1 MTRSTSALSTEEA
14 VRAIYVD
21 YEGTPFTPPTLLGV
35 RTEGELRQWII
46 EDAFHDFANRRKA
59 KASNAVHSSIAS
71 ELVERAGTED
81 RRIVAWSTHDA
92 KLMAAVL
99 DPKDLEVLQDV
110 YRNAIKTARR
120 WRRRY
125 RPEVQGPH
133 PLKSYMDILAWQVP
147 DEAGPGVVG
156 RSLRVLRSRLAAGN
170 GLWREISDA
179 DKDRWRNVLRHNRH
193 DLRGMEK
200 VVVRMC
206 EELGAPS

>member
-1 MTRSTSALSTEEA
+1 MTWSTSALSIEEA
-14 VRAIYVD
+14 ARAIYVD

-35 RTEGELRQWII
+35 RADGKLDQWII
-46 EDAFHDFANRRKA
+46 EDAFHDFANRRNA
-59 KASNAVHSSIAS
+59 KASNAEHTSLAS
-71 ELVERAGTED
+71 KLVERACNED

-92 KLMAAVL
+92 KLMADVL
-99 DPKDLEVLQDV
+99 DPRRLEDLQDV
-110 YRNAIKTARR
+110 FRNAIKTARR

-133 PLKSYMDILAWQVP
+133 QLSSYMDMLAWQVP

-170 GLWREISDA
+170 GFWREMSDA

-193 DLRGMEK
+193 DLNGMEK
-200 VVVRMC
+200 VVVRIC
-206 EELGAPS
+206 DALGAPG